1 MSYVQEIIL
10 RKAEMAV
17 KSLEDDLRMINIEI
31 AETERKIKVARDKIL
46 VVPKMAE
53 KVIEIQ

>member
-1 MSYVQEIIL
+1 MQEIIL

-17 KSLEDDLRMINIEI
+17 KSLEDDIRMINIEI
-31 AETERKIKVARDKIL
+31 SETERKIKVARDKIL

-53 KVIEIQ
+53 KMLEIQ